1 MSLFNDVADV
11 SQTGDLWCRK
21 RLLNQLSHHEFLILH
36 VIFSFQV
43 QMWKTCDEVKT
54 GFARRNF

>member
-21 RLLNQLSHHEFLILH
+21 RLLNQLSHRQFLIFMSPFLFRCKCGKRVMKLKPGLQE
-36 VIFSFQV
+36 VIF
-43 QMWKTCDEVKT
+43 
-54 GFARRNF
+54 